1 METLY
6 VKDIAEIAGL
16 LNGKVYFTDI
26 SFAQRLQGEEFRTTG
41 MNNVVFV
48 CRKFGVNFY
57 TFKTD
62 IETQMMLRADG
73 PMTVL
78 VGTDNSLNLYRIQ

>member
-1 METLY
+1 METIY

-26 SFAQRLQGEEFRTTG
+26 SFSKKLLSQEFRTTE
-41 MNNVVFV
+41 MNDVVFV

-57 TFKTD
+57 TLKTD
-62 IETQMMLRADG
+62 VESQMMLRADG
-73 PMTVL
+73 PVSVL